1 MNYNIL
7 LKKKHQLQIELE
19 ISKIQSKSN
28 ELEAKTDLIK
38 KLSKSISENKKML
51 KYQEEDYSN
60 IKNKRD
66 QIKKTI
72 EDLKLKVKELNKHK
86 KECFSEIN
94 RITRSM
100 DENNQKNEKD
110 LVPLNKNN
118 LSNAEKI
125 KLLQK
130 EARDFQFQIKGIEQK
145 ISKSLLKFNEINPKY
160 EKLEKDYISLL
171 KIIKSDEEG
180 LNQIQKE
187 LEDEHIDKEEYSFED
202 LDIGEID
209 YIKSSQEVEN
219 EIQNIDNE
227 LNRISK
233 FNSFVDAK
241 NPKNFEEIVK
251 KLKEI
256 ERTLKNKKNIQITYD
271 ENEVNDSINNFR
283 RLELLNQKLEALLNK
298 FLMEINLEIN
308 FQILISNNYT
318 NFSIEIKFI
327 RSNKEILNFEELTT
341 PEKIFF
347 VIIFYLSIQTLLNFE
362 NIIFSN
368 LFLPNIYNKRGSV
381 FRTIRKVI
389 PIFKKE
395 DELKKANLIFIISQ
409 LELKKPIENIKVL
422 KIE

>member
-7 LKKKHQLQIELE
+7 LKKKQQLLIELE
-19 ISKIQSKSN
+19 LSKIQSKSN

-51 KYQEEDYSN
+51 KYQEEDYLN

-66 QIKKTI
+66 QITKTI
-72 EDLKLKVKELNKHK
+72 ENLKLKVKELNKHK

-94 RITRSM
+94 RITRKM
-100 DENNQKNEKD
+100 DENNEKD
-110 LVPLNKNN
+110 LVPLDKNN

-130 EARDFQFQIKGIEQK
+130 EARDFQFQIKNIEQK
-145 ISKSLLKFNEINPKY
+145 INKSQLKFKEINPRY
-160 EKLEKDYISLL
+160 EKLENDYRSLL
-171 KIIKSDEEG
+171 KIIKSDEEA

-187 LEDEHIDKEEYSFED
+187 LEDEYVDKEEYSFED
-202 LDIGEID
+202 LDLREMD
-209 YIKSSQEVEN
+209 YIKSSQEIEN
-219 EIQNIDNE
+219 EIQNINND
-227 LNRISK
+227 LSIISK
-233 FNSFVDAK
+233 FNSFVDTK
-241 NPKNFEEIVK
+241 NPKNFKEIEK

-256 ERTLKNKKNIQITYD
+256 ENTLKNKKNIQINSDND
-271 ENEVNDSINNFR
+271 EINDSINNFR
-283 RLELLNQKLEALLNK
+283 KLELLNQKLEALLNK
-298 FLMEINLEIN
+298 FLIEINLETN
-308 FQILISNNYT
+308 FQIIISNNYT
-318 NFSIEIKFI
+318 NFSVKTKFI
-327 RSNKEILNFEELTT
+327 RSNKEILTFEELTT

-347 VIIFYLSIQTLLNFE
+347 VIIFYLSIQILLNFE